1 MENTHMIALLKDTAK
16 LLELHGANPF
26 QVRYYNNA
34 AVSLEKMNQE
44 VGGLSHEALHNI
56 AGLKPSTGKLI
67 QEMYTTGTLQRW
79 EELIANTPQGV
90 REMLNLRGIGPKKVG
105 IIWKTLGIES
115 PPELLR
121 ACQKGSIAQLPGFG
135 QKTQDT
141 IQESL
146 KFRARQVGKLHYASV
161 LPYATDLEIQL
172 QQAFP
177 TSLVSLIGALRRKM
191 EVVERVEVLV
201 GTEQV
206 KAIMQWLDQQSMLQ
220 KKDKLSGPFAWRGQF
235 VAHTLHL
242 TVLFCKPQEFYKQL
256 VLQTGSKEHLALL
269 VDEGKQLGEVLDSIK
284 EPQSEVVVYERAK
297 LPYIPPELREGQI
310 ELTWAREKGGP
321 QLLEMKDLRGVFHNH
336 TTYSDGKHSLAEMAQ
351 HCKDLGYEY
360 IGITDHSQRAVYAG
374 GLTPEAILQ
383 QHKEIDSLNK
393 TLAPFKIFK
402 GIESDVLAN
411 GHLDYS
417 DDVLARFD
425 FVIASVHTG
434 MSMDKKKAT
443 GRIIEAIRNPYTTML
458 GHLTNRLLL
467 QREGFPVEYRAVID
481 ACADYGVVIEIN
493 ANPWRLELDW
503 RWVAYALSNKVWIN
517 INPDAHD
524 KASIQNMYYG
534 VCVGRKG
541 GLTRPDTFNALSQEE
556 IITYLQ
562 HRKEK
567 ASTNASH

>member
-503 RWVAYALSNKVWIN
+503 RWVAYALSKKVWIS

>member
-503 RWVAYALSNKVWIN
+503 RWVAYALSKKVWIN

>member
-1 MENTHMIALLKDTAK
+1 MIALLKDTAK

-503 RWVAYALSNKVWIN
+503 RWVAYALSKKVWIS

>member
-1 MENTHMIALLKDTAK
+1 MIALLKDTAK

-503 RWVAYALSNKVWIN
+503 RWVAYALSKKVWIN